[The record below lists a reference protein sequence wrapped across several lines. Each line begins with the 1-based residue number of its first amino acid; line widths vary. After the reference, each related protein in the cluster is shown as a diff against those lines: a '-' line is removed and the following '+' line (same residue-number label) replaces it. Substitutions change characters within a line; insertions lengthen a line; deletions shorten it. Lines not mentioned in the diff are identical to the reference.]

1 METTQT
7 QTQTQEQEQRNA
19 LTEKTQKSTAQELDI
34 LLKGAAG
41 KKFELALGKGT
52 NTFITSLL
60 EMVGSDQYLQ
70 KCSATDLYKEAL
82 KAAGVGLPISKALG
96 RAYIVAYWNSKE
108 KKYCPTLIPGYKGLI
123 QLYKNGGFCKT
134 INDGVYYEG
143 ELVETDALRGRF
155 NIDRSRRTSN
165 RVAGYFAYIEETTGF
180 EKAIFITL
188 DEMAEFAK
196 NYGQAGKLQVSVEQL
211 KELAQNT
218 SSTGLGWTG
227 DFTSM
232 ARKTCIRRLLG
243 RYGSMN
249 IEAKEIIEQSNRV
262 EDGGVVFQQSQEQQV
277 IDIEAEAADEDARL
291 EAVAQSVAGFARA
304 AEAQP
309 QAQQQAECPFK

>member
-1 METTQT
+1 MMMESTPTT
-7 QTQTQEQEQRNA
+7 QEQRNA

-60 EMVGSDQYLQ
+60 EMVGSDPYLQ

-82 KAAGVGLPISKALG
+82 KAAGVGLPINKALG

-155 NIDRSRRTSN
+155 TIDRSRRTSD

-180 EKAIFITL
+180 EKAIFISL
-188 DEMAEFAK
+188 DEMAAFAK
-196 NYGQAGKLQVSVEQL
+196 NYGQAGKLQASVEQL

-218 SSTGLGWTG
+218 HSTGLGWMG

-232 ARKTCIRRLLG
+232 ARKTCLRRLLD

-249 IEAKEIIEQSNRV
+249 IETKEIIEASNRV
-262 EDGGVVFQQSQEQQV
+262 EDGGEAIYHSQSQEPQV
-277 IDIEAEAADEDARL
+277 IDIEADSDEEEARI
-291 EAVAQSVAGFARA
+291 EAVAQSVAGYAGA
-304 AEAQP
+304 QEAQKETE
-309 QAQQQAECPFK
+309 AQKPCPFK